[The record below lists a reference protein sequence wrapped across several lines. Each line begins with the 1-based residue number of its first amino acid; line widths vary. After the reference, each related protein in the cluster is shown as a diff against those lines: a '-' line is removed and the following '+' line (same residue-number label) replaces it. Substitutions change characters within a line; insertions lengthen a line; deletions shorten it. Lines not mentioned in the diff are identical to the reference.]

1 MKELRISN
9 TLSLPLDW
17 ITYATVVYGNRGTGK
32 TSFGRVAAEEA
43 TRAGQRFAA
52 IDLKGDWW
60 GLKSSADGKAEGIP
74 IVIFGG
80 DHADVPLDPS
90 AGAFVGETVAKLGQS
105 CVLDFELLSKGKQ
118 IRFLAEFFEA
128 LYHHNRDPLLLLLD
142 EAQRYAPQ
150 KPGPDE
156 ARTLGAVQDL
166 VKLGRKHGLG
176 PVLFTQRGAGL
187 NKEVSELCDL
197 LVAFRTP
204 GSLDQ
209 ERIKNWLEANA
220 TDEERKSVMG
230 KLSGLATG
238 TAMFASSHP
247 ELKLFGVHGVRRP
260 ETFDSSAT
268 PKVGEKR
275 IEAKKLAAPDLA
287 ELRQKMADAIE
298 HARASDPKAL
308 RARIAEL
315 ETELADE
322 TSESK
327 VHFEPIEVIKK
338 VRVEVPVVDLGVLNG
353 LRESV
358 EREVKRLFD
367 AALKDVMARYH
378 ELHAALEQRD
388 IKPEKSACYVDGC
401 AKPGGHPG
409 KHSYDEPPYSDP
421 PEPRRPDRTATPKAK
436 PAPVASAGAGDE
448 GTLPKVERLILTAL
462 AQAQYQGRELT
473 RQRLALLVG
482 YHANSKS
489 FANGLGALR
498 GRGAVQGLM
507 ITYGGLRELGS
518 YDRLPTGPALL
529 EWYCQHKLSGV
540 EARIA
545 QAVRDGRGKLGREEL
560 ARKLDYHPNAK
571 SFANGLGRLRGLGI
585 IEGLRLAAWLS

>member
-1 MKELRISN
+1 MPKTLLLSP
-9 TLSLPLDW
+9 TLSVPLDW

-43 TRAGQRFAA
+43 TKCGQRFCA

-60 GLKSSADGKAEGIP
+60 GLKSSADGKSDGIP

-90 AGAFVGETVAKLGQS
+90 AGAFVGETIANLGQS

-118 IRFLAEFFEA
+118 IRFLAEFFES
-128 LYHHNRDPLLLLLD
+128 LYHHNREPLLLLLD

-220 TDEERKSVMG
+220 TDDERKSVMS

-275 IEAKKLAAPDLA
+275 LEAKKLATPDLA
-287 ELRQKMADAIE
+287 ELRRKMSEAIE
-298 HARASDPKAL
+298 RVKADDPKAL
-308 RARIAEL
+308 RARIAAL
-315 ETELADE
+315 EEQLKQAVPAVE
-322 TSESK
+322 
-327 VHFEPIEVIKK
+327 IIK
-338 VRVEVPVVDLGVLNG
+338 EVPCVDLGLLNG
-353 LRESV
+353 IRDEMLAEIT
-358 EREVKRLFD
+358 RLFREATD
-367 AALKDVMARYH
+367 RAVGRLGPPLERKRAGKTPESAAETKPKQLPPPIKATAADDIGERDPKLGNGGLKRM
-378 ELHAALEQRD
+378 
-388 IKPEKSACYVDGC
+388 
-401 AKPGGHPG
+401 
-409 KHSYDEPPYSDP
+409 
-421 PEPRRPDRTATPKAK
+421 
-436 PAPVASAGAGDE
+436 
-448 GTLPKVERLILTAL
+448 LTAL
-462 AQAQYQGRELT
+462 AQANRPLNRIALALRSGMSPRTGTYSNYLGQGRSAGWIEGKSDFT
-473 RQRLALLVG
+473 ITSAGITALG
-482 YHANSKS
+482 K
-489 FANGLGALR
+489 FEPMPT
-498 GRGAVQGLM
+498 GRGILKWWVL
-507 ITYGGLRELGS
+507 ELGS
-518 YDRLPTGPALL
+518 SGASRMLQALAAV
-529 EWYCQHKLSGV
+529 YPKKLTR
-540 EARIA
+540 A
-545 QAVRDGRGKLGREEL
+545 EL
-560 ARKLDYHPNAK
+560 AERAGMSTATGTFSNY
-571 SFANGLGRLRGLGI
+571 LGQLRGLGL
-585 IEGLRLAAWLS
+585 IEGKSELVACAELFGGAR

>member
-1 MKELRISN
+1 MKELRISK

-43 TRAGQRFAA
+43 TKAGQRFCA

-60 GLKSSADGKAEGIP
+60 GLKSSADGKSEGIP

-80 DHADVPLDPS
+80 EHADVPLDPS
-90 AGAFVGETVAKLGQS
+90 AGTFVGQTVAELGQS

-128 LYHHNRDPLLLLLD
+128 LYHYNRDPLLLLLD

-209 ERIKNWLEANA
+209 DRVKNWLEANA
-220 TDEERKSVMG
+220 TDEERKSVMS

-247 ELKLFGVHGVRRP
+247 EMKLFGVHGVRRP

-275 IEAKKLAAPDLA
+275 IEAKKLAAPDLD
-287 ELRQKMADAIE
+287 ELRQKMASAIE
-298 HARASDPKAL
+298 RVKAEDPKAL
-308 RARIAEL
+308 RERIAEL
-315 ETELADE
+315 EQELADAGA
-322 TSESK
+322 
-327 VHFEPIEVIKK
+327 HEPRI
-338 VRVEVPVVDLGVLNG
+338 VEVPAISEPMLQRLERAIDAFQRSGIGAVEAA
-353 LRESV
+353 RELSSALPGTV
-358 EREVKRLFD
+358 TPPQTQLSEPPKFRPIPNKPRD
-367 AALKDVMARYH
+367 AIDKASPH
-378 ELHAALEQRD
+378 ELKRIPAASTPALEQGQR
-388 IKPEKSACYVDGC
+388 EG
-401 AKPGGHPG
+401 AKMP
-409 KHSYDEPPYSDP
+409 
-421 PEPRRPDRTATPKAK
+421 
-436 PAPVASAGAGDE
+436 
-448 GTLPKVERLILTAL
+448 LIERAILTGA
-462 AQAQYQGRELT
+462 AQLQGREITLD
-473 RQRLALLVG
+473 RLAMMTG
-482 YHANSKS
+482 YHARAKT
-489 FANGLGALR
+489 FRNGLGALR
-498 GRGAVQGLM
+498 SRGAIQGTM
-507 ITYGGLRELGS
+507 ITEDGLRELGH
-518 YDRLPTGPALL
+518 YEHLPSGRALL
-529 EWYCQHKLSGV
+529 RWYCDNKLSPS
-540 EARIA
+540 E
-545 QAVRDGRGKLGREEL
+545 GKLLTQIANCNAGATIEDVAEL
-560 ARKLDYHPNAK
+560 AGYHPRAK
-571 SFANGLGRLRGLGI
+571 TFRNNLGRLRTMGLVD
-585 IEGLRLAAWLS
+585 GLRLSGILR